1 MELVQVEKLINEI
14 SEGSKNIPDFLLES
28 FDELHTILK
37 DTVEAKSY
45 AKHTERQLDNALK
58 GTDEESMMYWRKEFQ
73 KDNDDYIKLNQKLQ
87 RNVKLIEQ
95 NIY

>member
-1 MELVQVEKLINEI
+1 MELREVEKLINEI

-28 FDELHTILK
+28 YDELHTILK

-45 AKHTERQLDNALK
+45 SEHTEKQLDNALK
-58 GTDEESMMYWRKEFQ
+58 GTDTESMMYWRKEFQ
-73 KDNDDYIKLNQKLQ
+73 KDKDDYIKLNQKLQ
-87 RNVKLIEQ
+87 KNVKLIEA